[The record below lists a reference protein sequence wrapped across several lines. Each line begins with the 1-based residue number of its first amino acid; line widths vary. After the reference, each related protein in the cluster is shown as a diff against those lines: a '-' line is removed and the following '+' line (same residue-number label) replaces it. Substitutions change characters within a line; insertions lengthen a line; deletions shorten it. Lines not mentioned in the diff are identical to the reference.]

1 MSRAI
6 VLHQEVHMPRDAR
19 YALITGSSRGIGRGI
34 ALKLA
39 EEGVKIAVHYYKNER
54 AANETLA
61 EVRRRDSD
69 GFIVQ
74 ADVSRPEEIRQMFRK
89 VEEQFRKLDVFVSNA
104 RPEVP
109 AFFQPPLQISLEQW
123 DTAFDSQPKAFL
135 VAVRE
140 AIPLMGTGGRIV
152 ALTYAQGS
160 RTGGLQPWVG
170 MGSAKAALESLVRY
184 FAVTLARQGITV
196 NAISPGW
203 TENSVLNTLPP
214 QAQDLIRNWHGG
226 GWTPMR
232 RLGTP
237 EDVGNVVSLICSEKA
252 AWITGQ
258 VIYADGGASLMN
270 PEVPPEIQLG

>member
-1 MSRAI
+1 MSLEGKHA
-6 VLHQEVHMPRDAR
+6 V
-19 YALITGSSRGIGRGI
+19 ITGGSRGIGRGI

-39 EEGVKIAVHYYKNER
+39 ENRVKVGIHYYQNER
-54 AANETLA
+54 AANDTLA
-61 EVRRRDSD
+61 EVRKRGSQ
-69 GFIVQ
+69 GFVVQ
-74 ADVSRPEEIRQMFRK
+74 ADITRPDQIKAMFKNVRA
-89 VEEQFRKLDVFVSNA
+89 EFGKLDIFVSNA

-109 AFFQPPLQISLEQW
+109 TFFQPPLDITLEQW
-123 DTAFDSQPKAFL
+123 DTAFDSQAKAFL
-135 VAVRE
+135 VGVRE
-140 AIPLMGTGGRIV
+140 ALPLMSNGGRIF
-152 ALTYAQGS
+152 AITYAEGS

-184 FAVTLARQGITV
+184 LAVTLAKRGITV

-203 TENSVLNTLPP
+203 TEDSVLNTLPQ
-214 QAQDLIRNWHGG
+214 QAQDLIRNWHVR
-226 GWTPMR
+226 GWTPAG

-237 EDVGNVVSLICSEKA
+237 ADIGNVVALFCSEQS